1 MQYSGRVNNKR
12 NYIMKNAVCRKKTP
26 PESEGFLKFPRK
38 GLQGLLSDGIMEAT
52 NFDQKAGIT

>member
-1 MQYSGRVNNKR
+1 VNNKR